1 MGVMVNPLMRVL
13 DAAFGHPRGVAGR
26 IGGALMVRSNAEQE
40 RWAVRHADLH
50 PGMRVLVVGPGP
62 GVGLILA
69 AAAVGPD
76 GRVIGVD
83 PSETMRDM
91 ARARCADQIS
101 ADVIELRDGTAEY
114 TGCGT
119 NTVDAVISVN
129 NVMMWDRAAGLS
141 ELHRVLRPG
150 GQLVITVHRH
160 VLDFEPEELQRGA
173 VAAGFIDISL
183 NKRKRRFNSPAVEL
197 LARRGDT

>member
-1 MGVMVNPLMRVL
+1 MVNVLMRVL

-40 RWAVRHADLH
+40 RWAVQRADLR
-50 PGMRVLVVGPGP
+50 PGMQVLVVGPGP

-76 GRVIGVD
+76 GHVIGVE

-91 ARARCADQIS
+91 AATRCADQIRTGL
-101 ADVIELRDGTAEY
+101 IELRDGTAEH
-114 TGCGT
+114 TGCGSGA
-119 NTVDAVISVN
+119 VDAVLSVN
-129 NVMMWDRAAGLS
+129 NVMLWDRAAGLA
-141 ELHRVLRPG
+141 EVHRVLRPG
-150 GQLVITVHRH
+150 GRLIITVHRH
-160 VLDFEPEELQRGA
+160 VLDFQPEQLRQEA
-173 VAAGFIDISL
+173 EAAGFIEITL
-183 NKRKRRFNSPAVEL
+183 NERKRRFNSPAVEL